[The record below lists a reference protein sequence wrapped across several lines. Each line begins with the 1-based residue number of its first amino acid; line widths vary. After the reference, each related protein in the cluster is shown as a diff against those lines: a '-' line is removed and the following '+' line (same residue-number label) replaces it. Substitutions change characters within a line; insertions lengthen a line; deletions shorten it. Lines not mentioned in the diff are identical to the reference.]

1 MVSIDQKDSCPC
13 FSCIENL
20 YVKGRENYSSLSHLE
35 FTEVPINTCLP
46 CGGQATFNC
55 TTIANHTVFIDGM
68 IRLIPGPGG
77 QLWRIQ
83 TSDGTTT
90 KLYST
95 MLNEVPPGYGF
106 IETPLKEFTGLGVQ
120 DTNSSWSGSTFQ
132 CIAFTPANADEL
144 NNSSEPVTLEVGGEC
159 TICWLSL
166 LFNCRRY
173 HFEF

>member
-1 MVSIDQKDSCPC
+1 M
-13 FSCIENL
+13 
-20 YVKGRENYSSLSHLE
+20 
-35 FTEVPINTCLP
+35 NTCLP

-55 TTIANHTVFIDGM
+55 TTIANHTLLDSNELM
-68 IRLIPGPGG
+68 SGPGG

-95 MLNEVPPGYGF
+95 MLDKVPRGYEF
-106 IETPLKEFTGLGVQ
+106 IETPENEFTGLRVN

-132 CIAFTPANADEL
+132 CIAFTPANADQL

-159 TICWLSL
+159 IYNL
-166 LFNCRRY
+166 LVKFTL
-173 HFEF
+173 

>member
-1 MVSIDQKDSCPC
+1 MS
-13 FSCIENL
+13 
-20 YVKGRENYSSLSHLE
+20 
-35 FTEVPINTCLP
+35 TCLP

-95 MLNEVPPGYGF
+95 MLDKVPRGYKF
-106 IETPLKEFTGLGVQ
+106 IETSKSEFTGLWVY
-120 DTNSSWSGSTFQ
+120 DTNPRWSGSTFQ

-159 TICWLSL
+159 RIL
-166 LFNCRRY
+166 LVKFTL
-173 HFEF
+173 